1 MPTFICMQFSSSIAK
16 KEVPQ
21 RRTRKITKKTST
33 RKKDFFMPYQNTMN
47 ILQKQQKRIKN
58 QFFQHKSWR
67 MCKKNTSYAQ
77 VIYSTKSN
85 EIFMLHNITIDIS
98 AFYNPVE
105 TKKAKIQEKW
115 KEFFSHS
122 ICKNVYYCIIN
133 NYQLFLYNI
142 IDKNIFISCIILQK
156 KGGFL

>member
-1 MPTFICMQFSSSIAK
+1 MASVQ
-16 KEVPQ
+16 KE
-21 RRTRKITKKTST
+21 
-33 RKKDFFMPYQNTMN
+33 
-47 ILQKQQKRIKN
+47 
-58 QFFQHKSWR
+58 HKL
-67 MCKKNTSYAQ
+67 CTSYLQ
-77 VIYSTKSN
+77 LKNSV
-85 EIFMLHNITIDIS
+85 FFLLHNITIDIS

-105 TKKAKIQEKW
+105 TKKAKIQEKR

-133 NYQLFLYNI
+133 IYQLFLYNI